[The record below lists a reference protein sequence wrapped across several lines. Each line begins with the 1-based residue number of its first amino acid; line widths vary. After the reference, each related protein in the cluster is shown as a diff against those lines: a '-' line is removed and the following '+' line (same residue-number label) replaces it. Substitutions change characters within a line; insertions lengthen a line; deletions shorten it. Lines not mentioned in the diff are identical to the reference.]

1 MMTILDRIVEYK
13 REEEIPRR
21 LKETPLQRIQE
32 QAATAPPPRDL
43 LAALRSAAPEVA
55 LIAEVKRASPSKGV
69 LRHDLNPIHLATE
82 YSDHGAA
89 AISVLTDERF
99 FQGDIDHLKQIRSF
113 LDSRLISIPLLR
125 KDFIIH
131 PYQVYEARAAG
142 ADALLLIASILSDG
156 DLASLLSITRTLGM
170 TALIEVRNEKELS
183 RVMPHSPRLVGVNN
197 RDLRDFSVNLETCLD
212 LRAQVP
218 REVCLVA
225 ESGIHTGD
233 DVRRLRASG
242 VDAFLVGEALVT
254 APDAGAKVQEL
265 IGASQS

>member
-1 MMTILDRIVEYK
+1 MTILDRIVEHK

-21 LKETPLQRIQE
+21 LRKMPLQGVQE
-32 QAATAPPPRDL
+32 QAAAAPPPRDL

-69 LRHDLNPIHLATE
+69 LRHDLNPIHLATI
-82 YSDHGAA
+82 YADHGAT
-89 AISVLTDERF
+89 AISVLTDEEF
-99 FQGDIDHLKQIRSF
+99 FQGDIVHIKQIRSF
-113 LDSRLISIPLLR
+113 FDSRSSSIPLLR

-142 ADALLLIASILSDG
+142 ADALLLIAAILSDG
-156 DLASLLSITRTLGM
+156 DLANLLSLTRTLGM
-170 TALIEVRNEKELS
+170 TALIEVRDEKELS
-183 RVMPHSPRLVGVNN
+183 RVMPLSPRLIGVNN
-197 RDLRDFSVNLETCLD
+197 RDLRDFSVDLETCLA

-218 REVCLVA
+218 GEICLVA

-242 VDAFLVGEALVT
+242 VDAFLVGEALVM
-254 APDAGAKVQEL
+254 ASDVGAKLREL
-265 IGASQS
+265 TGGDQS